1 VSIGEHD
8 ERPWGSY
15 TVLDEGDGFK
25 VKRIVVAPGQR
36 LSLQRHAQRAEH
48 WVAVSGV
55 GVAAVDGAE
64 LPLAAGG
71 AVDVPRGATHR
82 AVDVPRGATHRAVDV
97 PRGATHRAVAGP
109 DAPLVFIEVQRGGYL
124 GEDDIERLDDD
135 YGRVG

>member
-1 VSIGEHD
+1 MPWSWLLCWAVSIGEHD

-55 GVAAVDGAE
+55 GVAVVDGAE

-71 AVDVPRGATHR
+71 
-82 AVDVPRGATHRAVDV
+82 AVDV